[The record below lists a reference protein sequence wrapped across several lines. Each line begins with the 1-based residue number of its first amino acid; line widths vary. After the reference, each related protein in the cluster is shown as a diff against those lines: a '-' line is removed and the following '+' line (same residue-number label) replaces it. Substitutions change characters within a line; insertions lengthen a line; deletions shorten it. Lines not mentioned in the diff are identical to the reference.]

1 MRGGCVG
8 SIGDIDLHSS
18 PIRCGSLLR
27 SAHDAEVIK
36 STFNVRYEVLVM
48 AGSNVFGGAK
58 SLFSLFDC

>member
-36 STFNVRYEVLVM
+36 YEVLVM